1 MLLLIAMLIGGSA
14 CAMDSPVSAPRCQ
27 VIGAGHLPPDS
38 GGGDAICA
46 AIQAAAHKQAPGI
59 AFSVEVRVQSAS
71 AMSAIVR
78 LDNGQAL
85 PEQRMA
91 VSDRQLNRG
100 SIERFAAAVAAE
112 IGKAANR

>member
-1 MLLLIAMLIGGSA
+1 MN
-14 CAMDSPVSAPRCQ
+14 SPAPAARCQ
-27 VIGAGHLPPDS
+27 VSGAGQLPSES
-38 GGGDAICA
+38 GGSDAICA
-46 AIQAAAHKQAPGI
+46 AIQDAARKQAPGI

-71 AMSAIVR
+71 SLSAIVR
-78 LDNGQAL
+78 LDDGRML

>member
-1 MLLLIAMLIGGSA
+1 MN
-14 CAMDSPVSAPRCQ
+14 SPAPAARCQ
-27 VIGAGHLPPDS
+27 VTGAGQLPPES

-46 AIQAAAHKQAPGI
+46 AIEAAARQQAPGM
-59 AFSVEVRVQSAS
+59 AFRVEVRVQSAS
-71 AMSAIVR
+71 SMSAIVK
-78 LDNGQAL
+78 LDDGRML

-112 IGKAANR
+112 IGKAGNR